1 MLFEKIKDYKL
12 ILASQSP
19 RRRELLG
26 NAGFTFEAIDGTETD
41 ELFPPC
47 LKGRE
52 IPLYLARK
60 KSDAFHRALTYNEIL
75 ITADTIVYQDDEV
88 LLKPDSAEEAKRI
101 LRRISGNSH
110 FVYTGICLRSAQ
122 KAVQFVASTEV
133 RFGILSE
140 QEINYYIQNYQPY
153 DKAGAYGIQEWI
165 GYVGVEEI
173 RGSYFNVMGLPVHV
187 LYRELEKFIDQNNR
201 I

>member
-1 MLFEKIKDYKL
+1 MLIEKIKDYRL
-12 ILASQSP
+12 LLASQSP
-19 RRRELLG
+19 RRRDLLR
-26 NAGFTFEAIDGTETD
+26 NAGFAFEAIDGGDTD
-41 ELFPPC
+41 ELYPPC

-60 KSDAFHRALTYNEIL
+60 KSDAFYRELINNEIL
-75 ITADTIVYQDDEV
+75 ITADTIVYQNDEV
-88 LLKPDSAEEAKRI
+88 LLKPNSAEEAKRI

-110 FVYTGICLRSAQ
+110 FVFTGICLRSSQ
-122 KAVQFVASTEV
+122 KSVQFVASTEV

-140 QEINYYIQNYQPY
+140 EEINYYIQNYQPY

-173 RGSYFNVMGLPVHV
+173 RGSYFNVMGLPVHM
-187 LYRELEKFIDQNNR
+187 LYRELEKFID
-201 I
+201 